1 MWPSSN
7 VLHPIMVHVYVSSLF
22 EFGLTDWEQNLFNV
36 IVVCSLQHN
45 YCPLES
51 DLACLKFISLKL
63 NHQKMLSA
71 IELLLKLTLWFWK
84 TCWKCNIQTMRF
96 QPLAKVNKNV
106 SRQLKRWEAWNRL
119 KLFCILYLLLC
130 MNWVGMLSSFPV
142 SSVCSWWLECRWW
155 SCSSIILCWFSV
167 MIWLLSIK
175 SRNCFSIDSLFLCKT
190 SVTWLTDCW
199 LSVFCWC
206 SNCFWSSVILASFCS
221 RKYRKKRSN

>member
-1 MWPSSN
+1 MSFIQSWYMYMYQVCLN
-7 VLHPIMVHVYVSSLF
+7 LVLWFWNKIFLY
-22 EFGLTDWEQNLFNV
+22 V
-36 IVVCSLQHN
+36 IVVFSLQYN
-45 YCPLES
+45 YCLLES
-51 DLACLKFISLKL
+51 GLACLTFISLKL
-63 NHQKMLSA
+63 IQQKMLSA
-71 IELLLKLTLWFWK
+71 IEVLLKLTLWFWK
-84 TCWKCNIQTMRF
+84 KMLKMQHTDIERF

-130 MNWVGMLSSFPV
+130 MNWVGMFSSFLF

-155 SCSSIILCWFSV
+155 SCSSIILCWFWV
-167 MIWLLSIK
+167 MVWLLSIR

-199 LSVFCWC
+199 FSVFCWC

-221 RKYRKKRSN
+221 RKYGKKRSN